1 MKARLDAIRGCFE
14 GAIPATLATCSADGT
29 PNIAYI
35 SQVQYV
41 DPEHIAFSF
50 QFFNKTRK
58 NILEN
63 PFAQVILIHPATA
76 AQYRLSVQYLRT
88 ETTGPLFEMMK
99 AKLAGIASH
108 TGMSGVFRLQG
119 SDLYRVLEVERLEGR
134 SLPPPEPRANLL
146 SALRAVVTRF
156 PACGD
161 LEALLQASLD
171 GLDARF
177 GIDHATVLMLDCQGA
192 RLYTVASR
200 GYEASGVGS
209 EIPLGQG
216 VIGVCAR
223 EASPIRLGHMASEY
237 AYSRAMREA
246 AEQGGMGGQL
256 ETEIPFPGLPGAA
269 SQIAVPIPGAQGLL
283 GVLFAESRE
292 HLRFGYDEEDALV
305 ALGAHLGLAI
315 QDLQAGEPAEAGAE
329 PEPAGAP
336 APSPSEGRAV
346 VVRYFPENDSV
357 FLDGDYLIKGVAG
370 SIFWTLAQEFVQK
383 GRTDFSNR
391 ELRLD
396 PRIQLPALGDNLEAR
411 LVLLARRLEERGAA
425 ARIERTGRGR
435 FRFRVDRPLELLE
448 VPQAAAR

>member
-1 MKARLDAIRGCFE
+1 
-14 GAIPATLATCSADGT
+14 
-29 PNIAYI
+29 
-35 SQVQYV
+35 
-41 DPEHIAFSF
+41 
-50 QFFNKTRK
+50 
-58 NILEN
+58 
-63 PFAQVILIHPATA
+63 
-76 AQYRLSVQYLRT
+76 
-88 ETTGPLFEMMK
+88 
-99 AKLAGIASH
+99 
-108 TGMSGVFRLQG
+108 
-119 SDLYRVLEVERLEGR
+119 
-134 SLPPPEPRANLL
+134 
-146 SALRAVVTRF
+146 
-156 PACGD
+156 
-161 LEALLQASLD
+161 
-171 GLDARF
+171 DARF

-256 ETEIPFPGLPGAA
+256 ETAIPFPGLPGAA
-269 SQIAVPIPGAQGLL
+269 SQIAVPILGAQGLL

-305 ALGAHLGLAI
+305 SLGAHLGLAI
-315 QDLQAGEPAEAGAE
+315 QDLQAVEPAEALAE
-329 PEPAGAP
+329 VPMQV
-336 APSPSEGRAV
+336 SPPRSEGRAV

-370 SIFWTLAQEFVQK
+370 NIFWVLVQEHAAT

-396 PRIQLPALGDNLEAR
+396 PRVRLPELGDNLEAR
-411 LVLLARRLEERGAA
+411 LVLLARRLEERGAV

-435 FRFRVDRPLELLE
+435 FRLRVDRPLELVE
-448 VPQAAAR
+448 VPQASGR

>member
-1 MKARLDAIRGCFE
+1 MKARLDAIRECFE
-14 GAIPATLATCSADGT
+14 GVIPATLATCAADGT
-29 PNIAYI
+29 PNLAVI

-41 DPEHIAFSF
+41 DPEHIALSF
-50 QFFNKTRK
+50 QFFNRTRK

-63 PFAQVILIHPATA
+63 PFAQVVLIHPSTAT
-76 AQYRLSVQYLRT
+76 QYRLMLQYLRT
-88 ETTGPLFEMMK
+88 ETSGPLFEAMK

-108 TGMSGVFRLQG
+108 TGMSGIFHLQG
-119 SDLYRVLEVERLEGR
+119 SDLYRVLAVERLEGA
-134 SLPPPEPRANLL
+134 SVPPPPPRANLL
-146 SALRAVVTRF
+146 SALRSVVARL
-156 PACGD
+156 PACAD
-161 LEALLQASLD
+161 LESLLQAALD
-171 GLDARF
+171 GLEARF
-177 GIDHATVLMLDCQGA
+177 GISHAMVLVLDCTGG

-223 EASPIRLGHMASEY
+223 EGTPIRLGHMASEY

-246 AEQGGMGGQL
+246 AEQGGLAGHL
-256 ETEIPFPGLPGAA
+256 ETEIPFPGLQGAA
-269 SQIAVPIPGAQGLL
+269 SQIAVPILGAKGLL

-305 ALGAHLGLAI
+305 VLAAHLGLAM
-315 QDLQAGEPAEAGAE
+315 QDLQASEPAAE
-329 PEPAGAP
+329 PAASQPPPAAAP
-336 APSPSEGRAV
+336 PEGKTV
-346 VVRYFPENDSV
+346 ILRYFPENDSV

-370 SIFWTLAQEFVQK
+370 NIFWVLAQEQTEK

-396 PRIQLPALGDNLEAR
+396 PRIKLPELGDNLEAR
-411 LVLLARRLEERGAA
+411 LVLLARRLEERGAV

-435 FRFRVDRPLELLE
+435 FRLRVDRPLELVE
-448 VPQAAAR
+448 VPQASSR